1 MVSFTMV
8 RRHDGLAGEYA
19 RSMEHFDCGTAMF
32 QPLAGGSMTPPC
44 VGYHDS
50 KGDWNPVADIAWR
63 GADGRLQNAKSADGE
78 TQVLSDGYE
87 PLEWAP
93 VKMEHVD
100 IEWRPRTSKG
110 VRQWNVDAQ
119 GETP

>member
-1 MVSFTMV
+1 MVSFTVV

-19 RSMEHFDCGTAMF
+19 RSMNHFDCGTAMF
-32 QPLAGGSMTPPC
+32 QPVAGGSMTPPC

-63 GADGRLQNAKSADGE
+63 GADLKLRNANSGDQEVKNDGF
-78 TQVLSDGYE
+78 E
-87 PLEWAP
+87 PLEREP
-93 VKMEHVD
+93 VKMEQLD
-100 IEWRPRTSKG
+100 IEWRPRTSQG

-119 GETP
+119 GQTP